1 MLALKRAI
9 VLNLPDVAPQY
20 VEKQGHP
27 LQGEMDP
34 VLRHMLLPYPPI
46 KANNRPN
53 RR

>member
-9 VLNLPDVAPQY
+9 VMDLPDAAPQY

-27 LQGEMDP
+27 LRTEMDP
-34 VLRHMLLPYPPI
+34 VLRHMPQPYTPI
-46 KANNRPN
+46 KANYRPN